1 MGEEL
6 AEEGDHVGALAAI
19 AQTKIIT
26 QVRERESSVQALGAI
41 PVPCTVRVTL
51 SLSSDREEERDRE
64 LHTDRHSSQTPGPLN
79 HVQGFI

>member
-1 MGEEL
+1 M
-6 AEEGDHVGALAAI
+6 GALAAI

-26 QVRERESSVQALGAI
+26 QVRERESSVQALGCHS
-41 PVPCTVRVTL
+41 CTVRVTL

-64 LHTDRHSSQTPGPLN
+64 LHTDRHSSQTPGQLN